1 MAKFSK
7 GFMVGA
13 ATAAHQVEGNNV
25 HSDYWVQE
33 NIEHSS
39 FVEPS
44 GEAVDHYH
52 RYEEDIRLLAEAG
65 LNTYRFS
72 IEWARIQPGPDT
84 WDEAEIEHYRKVIDC
99 CLANDVK
106 PIATMMHFTSP
117 AWVIGKGGWEN
128 PEVADWFAA
137 GVCLHD

>member
-52 RYEEDIRLLAEAG
+52 RYEEKRDSTLTGSRLSGRASSPGRIRG
-65 LNTYRFS
+65 TRRKSS
-72 IEWARIQPGPDT
+72 ITAR
-84 WDEAEIEHYRKVIDC
+84 
-99 CLANDVK
+99 
-106 PIATMMHFTSP
+106 
-117 AWVIGKGGWEN
+117 
-128 PEVADWFAA
+128 
-137 GVCLHD
+137 